1 MTESL
6 VERTQNPPVN
16 EPDPMV
22 EFLLQFAEPDL
33 PRGGWSVSL
42 APEHSTIGAEKMAK
56 LLQELVDTK
65 HENAKLRQQVKQQFR
80 DLAELDSV
88 MDELESQVD
97 GHETVIKQQSHR
109 IQEQEETILHL
120 NTRMQQYAA
129 ALVFKNRLR

>member
-1 MTESL
+1 MS
-6 VERTQNPPVN
+6 
-16 EPDPMV
+16 
-22 EFLLQFAEPDL
+22 
-33 PRGGWSVSL
+33 SL
-42 APEHSTIGAEKMAK
+42 APERSTAIEAEKMAK
-56 LLQELVDTK
+56 LLQELIDTK
-65 HENAKLRQQVKQQFR
+65 RENDKLRQQVKQQFR

-97 GHETVIKQQSHR
+97 GHETVIKQQSCR